1 MTKRQKLELVA
12 LIILSVII
20 IIFMIAYP
28 VVVMNYV
35 QSDYVKAEVVSSDN
49 SSCLPVE
56 FNNQDYNKIDIS
68 TQFYNDSPAK
78 AIFSKNIDDT
88 IFSSYALTW
97 SGTSFVSAITNLSDY
112 KDSYDAGTGYVIP
125 KEYLSAVRNNLLF
138 TVSILDIDKIVLKQ
152 NYPGNIVYT
161 YDNVSYYILFVINV
175 QGHSFVITYNQEI
188 NRFLTFLCF
197 TDNLTEYFSQSNTTD
212 NYIHN
217 IPTGSNTAVFSFG
230 VGSLTLDWDS
240 LENINV
246 YVPLDNQDN
255 YKINIAVQNNY
266 QDISKIR
273 AYNQA
278 FWGDYYFEYINNRYY
293 LNSDSDVLFND
304 VYEMG
309 YKQAIID
316 RGNIDNS
323 TWLAGI
329 FNCFSSFY
337 SIRLFGN
344 VTVGLL
350 LFLPLILSVL
360 LFIFKLAR
368 G

>member
-1 MTKRQKLELVA
+1 MTKRQKAELA
-12 LIILSVII
+12 TLIILSVFII
-20 IIFMIAYP
+20 VLMIAYP
-28 VVVMNYV
+28 VIIMNYV
-35 QSDYVKAEVVSSDN
+35 QSSYVKAEVISSDN

-56 FNNQDYNKIDIS
+56 FNNQNYKKIDIN
-68 TQFYNDSPAK
+68 TQFYNDSPSK
-78 AIFSKNIDDT
+78 AVFSKNSEDT

-97 SGTSFVSAITNLSDY
+97 SGTSFINAVTTLSDY
-112 KDSYDAGTGYVIP
+112 KDSYSAGTGYVVP
-125 KEYLSAVRNNLLF
+125 KEYLSAIRNNLLF
-138 TVSILDIDKIVLKQ
+138 TVSVLDINKIVIEQ
-152 NYPGNIVYT
+152 NYPGNMVYT
-161 YDNVSYYILFVINV
+161 YDNVPYYILFVIHV
-175 QGHSFVITYNQEI
+175 QGHAFVITYNQET

-197 TDNLTEYFSQSNTTD
+197 TDNLTEYFEESNTTD
-212 NYIHN
+212 NYFHD

-230 VGSLTLDWDS
+230 VGSLTLDWDT
-240 LENINV
+240 LENINI
-246 YVPLDNQDN
+246 YVPLSNQDN

-316 RGNIDNS
+316 RGNLDNS
-323 TWLAGI
+323 IWLAGI
-329 FNCFSSFY
+329 FNSFSSFF

-344 VTVGLL
+344 VTLGLL
-350 LFLPLILSVL
+350 LFIPLILSVL
-360 LFIFKLAR
+360 FFVFKLAR